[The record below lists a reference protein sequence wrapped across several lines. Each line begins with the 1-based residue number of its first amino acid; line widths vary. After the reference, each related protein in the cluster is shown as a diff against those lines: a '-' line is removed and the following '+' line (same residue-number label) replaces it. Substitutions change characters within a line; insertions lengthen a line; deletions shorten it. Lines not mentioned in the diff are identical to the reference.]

1 MTVSPG
7 DAVIFQGLKVSPLP
21 TITVWEVPLDDDGVE
36 DELVFP
42 IAADWKAENW
52 DPGLTA
58 NTIPD

>member
-1 MTVSPG
+1 M
-7 DAVIFQGLKVSPLP
+7 FEGLKVSPLP
-21 TITVWEVPLDDDGVE
+21 TITVWDVPLDDEGVE

-58 NTIPD
+58 NTIPA